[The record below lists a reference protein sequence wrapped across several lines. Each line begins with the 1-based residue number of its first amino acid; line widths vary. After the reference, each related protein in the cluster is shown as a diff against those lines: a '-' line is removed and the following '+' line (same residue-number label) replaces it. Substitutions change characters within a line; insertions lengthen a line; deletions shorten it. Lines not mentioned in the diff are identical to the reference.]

1 MLLFTEFRDRARY
14 SISEPLNSF
23 IMSVINT
30 LASLSWDEIPHN
42 APSFLFPHYLFG
54 FVSYHTSPYW
64 ACPNDLCTQSL
75 CPSSSFFLKF
85 LFQTTAWLLP
95 HLLSVFTQKSIS
107 QRPCLSFLKLYPI
120 HTHFLIPVCA
130 VILPLLHTPD
140 PGRKHHRQ
148 APCHS
153 YSGYGLTESVY

>member
-1 MLLFTEFRDRARY
+1 MFDVLDWILSILFICCIFTEFRDWARY

-54 FVSYHTSPYW
+54 FVSYHTSPYSG
-64 ACPNDLCTQSL
+64 CPNDLCTQSL

-85 LFQTTAWLLP
+85 LFQITAWLLP

-107 QRPCLSFLKLYPI
+107 QSETLPIFLETVPYTYTLPNPCLCC
-120 HTHFLIPVCA
+120 HFAFAAHPRPRA
-130 VILPLLHTPD
+130 
-140 PGRKHHRQ
+140 
-148 APCHS
+148 
-153 YSGYGLTESVY
+153 